1 MYKFSNPKLALKI
14 IDEIIIPGHFPY
26 YVNLYS
32 DEYAEDEVDDVLDKV
47 LESPIINVDRTGAE
61 ETITIISPE
70 RIKLEEKNGDVL
82 LSAEVVDW
90 NAYDELKK
98 NVGICVSLR

>member
-14 IDEIIIPGHFPY
+14 IDEIIIPGRFPY

-32 DEYAEDEVDDVLDKV
+32 DEYDEDEVDDVLDKV
-47 LESPIINVDRTGAE
+47 LESPIINVDRIDAE
-61 ETITIISPE
+61 GTVTIISPE
-70 RIKLEEKNGDVL
+70 GIKLEEKNGDVL

-98 NVGICVSLR
+98 NVE